1 MEFNRFDGLEKSY
14 TGGKLFVY
22 ILVLMVMGGISASME
37 RVWPFLVAVIAVVDI
52 HFSDLKMVKKIIRLY
67 PPAHRDDKIMIDQ
80 DMVKVSLA
88 EGGQLFIRW
97 EDVVQI
103 ERNDLPF
110 GVRIYITSITFE
122 TIWWFSYK
130 EKSLEYILEMHPE
143 LKALVK
149 NTRGSRPKL

>member
-67 PPAHRDDKIMIDQ
+67 PPAHRDDKIMINQ
-80 DMVKVSLA
+80 DMVEVSLA

-110 GVRIYITSITFE
+110 GVRI
-122 TIWWFSYK
+122 
-130 EKSLEYILEMHPE
+130 L
-143 LKALVK
+143 
-149 NTRGSRPKL
+149 